1 MPLIA
6 RTDDLSS
13 PEVQELVREHLRGMH
28 ASSPTCHVNAFA
40 IDALKRPEVTF
51 WSIWDGAT
59 LCGCAAM
66 RELSPKAGEIKS
78 MRTRAQYLRKGVG
91 QYALDVIIQTAID
104 RGYSQLLLETGTGP
118 AFEPAHSLYLKNG
131 FGWCGKFGDYEATD
145 FNVFM
150 AKNLNGDRRVA

>member
-6 RTDDLSS
+6 RIDDLCS

-28 ASSPTCHVNAFA
+28 ANSPACHVNAFA

-51 WSIWDGAT
+51 WSIWDGDT

-66 RELSPKAGEIKS
+66 RELSSSAGEIKS
-78 MRTRAQYLRKGVG
+78 MRTRPQYLRKGVG
-91 QYALDVIIQTAID
+91 QCALDVIIQTALG
-104 RGYSQLLLETGTGP
+104 RGYSQLFLETGTGP
-118 AFEPAHSLYLKNG
+118 AFTPAHGLYLKNG
-131 FGWCGKFGDYEATD
+131 FDWCGKFGDYEATD

-150 AKNLNGDRRVA
+150 AKNLNGEHRVA